1 MRKEMKKAMALLLT
15 AAIGLGSV
23 ACGGKTRDTASG
35 EEAVTITI
43 MQANS
48 PDKAYFDKMGDA
60 FTAKH
65 PNIKVE
71 VIAVPYDNFDSKLQ
85 TLVASGN
92 APDITTHVQAMG
104 FMDFYSKD
112 MLLDLSP
119 YIAESGFDYKEAGI
133 PENVM
138 ESSMM
143 DGKIYGIPL
152 NTFTSVLVYNKDI
165 FDAAGVEY
173 PPSDY
178 EDKSWTY
185 DKMVEMAK
193 KLTSGEEG
201 NKTYGLLWNWS
212 GTTPAQDPQYF
223 GSNMFNM
230 DEENPA
236 YAKSCNMKTT
246 GVISAYQKMAD
257 LAFVEGISPSPAI
270 QQAMAG
276 TNDSEPFL
284 SGRIAMAIEGG
295 WILNGLN
302 ELPFKTGVAAI
313 PIGADENVRDV
324 LYTDPYFVMK
334 DSKHPK
340 EAFEFI
346 KFMAGKEMQEQMIK
360 DSEGNPPASTLALGT
375 YYTYFEGV
383 DRQDLENVIEGG
395 LKYGVENIG
404 HTIAG
409 AGEIN
414 NLLINELANINNG
427 TAQAADVCPEVGDKL
442 DAVLQKTDP
451 SFQK

>member
-1 MRKEMKKAMALLLT
+1 MTKKLKKGIVAMMAVVL
-15 AAIGLGSV
+15 GLSLAG
-23 ACGGKTRDTASG
+23 CGKAG
-35 EEAVTITI
+35 EENAKEEQVTITI

-48 PDKAYFDKMGDA
+48 PDKAYFDKLGEA
-60 FTAKH
+60 FTKEH

-85 TLVASGN
+85 TLVASGD
-92 APDITTHVQAMG
+92 APDITTHVSAMG

-112 MLLDLSP
+112 MLTDLTP
-119 YIAESGFDYKEAGI
+119 YIEKSGFDYKEAGI

-138 ESSMM
+138 ESAMI

-178 EDKSWTY
+178 EDKTWTW
-185 DKMVEMAK
+185 DKMIEMAK
-193 KLTSGEEG
+193 QLTSGEEG

-212 GTTPAQDPQYF
+212 GTTPGQDPQYF
-223 GSNMFNM
+223 GLDMFNM
-230 DEENPA
+230 SDDNPA
-236 YAKSCNMKTT
+236 FAKSGNMADPA
-246 GVISAYQKMAD
+246 IIESYQKIVD
-257 LAFVEGISPSPAI
+257 LAFVDGISPSPAI

-276 TNDSEPFL
+276 TNDAEPFL
-284 SGRIAMAIEGG
+284 SGRIAMEVDGS

-302 ELPFKTGVAAI
+302 EMPFRAGVAAI
-313 PIGADENVRDV
+313 PIGGDENIRDV
-324 LYTDPYFVMK
+324 LYTDPYVILK
-334 DSKHPK
+334 GSKHPE

-346 KFMAGKEMQEQMIK
+346 KFMASKEMQEQMIE
-360 DSEGNPPASTLALGT
+360 DSEGNPPASTLALDK
-375 YYTYFEGV
+375 YYEYFSDIDKE
-383 DRQDLENVIEGG
+383 DLKNVTEGG

-404 HTIAG
+404 HEIAG

-414 NLLINELANINNG
+414 NLLVNELANVNNG
-427 TAQAADVCPEVGDKL
+427 TEKAADVCPDIAKKL
-442 DAVLQKTDP
+442 DALLKEIIGE
-451 SFQK
+451 